1 MLICG
6 AVGYALEVLGRIC
19 IAGKGAFVRRGK
31 EMVWGALNKVFPI
44 IQRPTMDGLLQLFV
58 GHTV

>member
-1 MLICG
+1 M
-6 AVGYALEVLGRIC
+6 GYALEVLGRIC